1 MCAHVFVC
9 VFACVS
15 LSYTL
20 FMANCLVSIH
30 TLEEEVDCQHL
41 IKRPHSR
48 DKYSNLQYSLI
59 PINTKFSIVS

>member
-20 FMANCLVSIH
+20 FMANYLVSIH

-48 DKYSNLQYSLI
+48 DK
-59 PINTKFSIVS
+59 

>member
-20 FMANCLVSIH
+20 FMDNCLVSVH
-30 TLEEEVDCQHL
+30 TLEGEGDGQHL
-41 IKRPHSR
+41 IERPHSR
-48 DKYSNLQYSLI
+48 DKYSNFQ
-59 PINTKFSIVS
+59 